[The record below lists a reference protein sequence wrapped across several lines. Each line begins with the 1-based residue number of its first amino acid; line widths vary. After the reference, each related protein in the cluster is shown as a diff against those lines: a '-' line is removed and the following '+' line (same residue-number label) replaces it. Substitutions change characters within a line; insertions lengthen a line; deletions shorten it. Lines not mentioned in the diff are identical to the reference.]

1 MDLRSEKSKQM
12 TFGQLLKIIIDE
24 VERNFG
30 MKVLL
35 QIESDALLPEKVE
48 LALSRIARECLI
60 NAGKHA
66 NASMVEVQFDGML
79 QQALLKVKD
88 NGKGFEPD
96 QPGSGQMGLQIMNE
110 RIEQIGGTLDV
121 VSKPTIG
128 TTLTAVWI
136 EDADGQED

>member
-35 QIESDALLPEKVE
+35 QIESDAVLPEAVE
-48 LALSRIARECLI
+48 LALNRIASECLI

-66 NASMVEVQFDGML
+66 NASIVEVYFDGMT

-88 NGKGFEPD
+88 NGKGFELD
-96 QPGSGQMGLQIMNE
+96 QVDPASMGLQIMNE